1 MQAPQPAAPAPEPR
15 TWTLVD
21 VLLVGV
27 MYFVA
32 LVIGAVLV
40 VLIAP
45 RLGYDA
51 KVLLVNPLVLIP
63 LQALGYV
70 FTFLCARVVITLK
83 TRRGFIESIDWN
95 YPGPERLP
103 QLLLLGLLVALV
115 VGVVAS
121 FLPNPQD
128 PPIRRYFATR
138 TLAIFSMVFGML
150 VAPLAEEVFFRGLF
164 YPALRRSLDD
174 DRSRRILGMTLTLLA
189 VAFGIVA
196 LRGLGTSYA
205 LFAPILLAFGLL
217 LMPLRYESAPLLDDD
232 RQTMIAIVLTSVLFA
247 YIHGAQLANSWG
259 PMVPILLVG
268 LVITTIR
275 VRLNSV
281 AAGWLV
287 HVGYN
292 GTLFLLMWAT
302 NSGFRKI
309 AEP

>member
-1 MQAPQPAAPAPEPR
+1 MQAPQPAPEPR

-21 VLLVGV
+21 VLLIGV

-32 LVIGAVLV
+32 VIVGVVLV
-40 VLIAP
+40 ALIA
-45 RLGYDA
+45 RVLGYDA
-51 KVLLVNPLVLIP
+51 KILLVNPLVLVP
-63 LQALGYV
+63 VQALGYV

-83 TRRGFIESIDWN
+83 TQRGFIESIDWN

-115 VGVVAS
+115 AGVLAS
-121 FLPNPQD
+121 FLPNPPD
-128 PPIRRYFATR
+128 PPIRKYFATR
-138 TLAIFSMVFGML
+138 TLAILSMLFGLL

-174 DRSRRILGMTLTLLA
+174 DRSRRILGMTLILLA

-217 LMPLRYESAPLLDDD
+217 LMPLRYESAPLLDGE
-232 RQTMIAIVLTSVLFA
+232 RQTMIAIVLTSVFFA

-292 GTLFLLMWAT
+292 GTFFLIMWT
-302 NSGFRKI
+302 TSSGFRNI
-309 AEP
+309 V